1 MRVERETVKTK
12 GYGKIR
18 KRRSNKGKLERKVQ
32 TDGKERENWALEEES
47 CSKGENVKRERN
59 NYRKGE
65 REWENDKETKRQRDK
80 ETKRQRDK
88 ET

>member
-32 TDGKERENWALEEES
+32 TDGKEREN
-47 CSKGENVKRERN
+47 
-59 NYRKGE
+59 
-65 REWENDKETKRQRDK
+65 
-80 ETKRQRDK
+80 
-88 ET
+88 